1 MQHISIQIPYIKTE
15 GFFITEHLSSLNKH
29 HWASE
34 HEISLTVN
42 DTLVPTNDTN
52 YNIRGDVHNEDNHG
66 SEHSVDGVK

>member
-29 HWASE
+29 E
-34 HEISLTVN
+34 HSIHEVSLTV
-42 DTLVPTNDTN
+42 PINDTN
-52 YNIRGDVHNEDNHG
+52 HDIRGDVHNEDNHG